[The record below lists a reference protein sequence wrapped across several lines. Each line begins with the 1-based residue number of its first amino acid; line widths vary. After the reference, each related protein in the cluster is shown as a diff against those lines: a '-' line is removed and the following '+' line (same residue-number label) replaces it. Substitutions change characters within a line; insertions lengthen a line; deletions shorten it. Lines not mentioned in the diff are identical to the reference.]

1 MIMTMHNDK
10 RNNGA
15 SKESDKQSYGN
26 TAIYT
31 RKTAIFERDKEL
43 NDNTTQR
50 LICAVTVRF
59 NIEDELSVSLKRYD
73 ENRYDASG
81 EEYNEEDIENRP
93 VLREL
98 FADIKGGV
106 VDTVVVY
113 SMAILSTKLK
123 TVDKIARI
131 FKEHGVRLILASEG
145 VDTLM
150 PSGRRFFLHLSNLV
164 NYELLGDKK
173 EYFKTKD
180 EENV

>member
-1 MIMTMHNDK
+1 VQTLQEEAIDTLSDREVHMTNAISL
-10 RNNGA
+10 R
-15 SKESDKQSYGN
+15 SRIIGN
-26 TAIYT
+26 YY
-31 RKTAIFERDKEL
+31 
-43 NDNTTQR
+43 
-50 LICAVTVRF
+50 VRF
-59 NIEDELSVSLKRYD
+59 WSRVGRSDLLGLGVTNIEDELSVSLKRYD

-98 FADIKGGV
+98 FADIKDGV

-164 NYELLGDKK
+164 NYESLGDKK